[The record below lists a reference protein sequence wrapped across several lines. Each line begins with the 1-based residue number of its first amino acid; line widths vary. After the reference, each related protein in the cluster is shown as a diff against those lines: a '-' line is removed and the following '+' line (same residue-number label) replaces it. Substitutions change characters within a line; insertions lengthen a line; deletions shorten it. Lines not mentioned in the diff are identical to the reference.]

1 MRRLYKNKMDYFKI
15 SYTLFFTVTILV
27 QDIFSLT
34 VSMNQNPVG
43 NLESEVDIVCSYV
56 PQPSDIV
63 TTINLEKRM
72 SGDNFEQIATFF
84 SPILNQNA
92 TFANTT
98 IGKDLA
104 KRAEL
109 TNPATNNMVA
119 GLKINTVQCGDE
131 ATYRCLVSHVAAGI
145 TLVAKT
151 TNNLTVKGRA
161 KSPDTVPIM
170 NPAENIVENT
180 DVFFTCTGDVGKP
193 AGTFIWQKYKN
204 NNPVG
209 LQMSGDATTQPIDGT
224 CTVNKTNEVDKPI
237 IQRDPPSSDILA
249 GKKVT
254 LTCSANG
261 HPTPTYAWYDGNNNK
276 LKDGPTY
283 EIQNAQVSDSGAYK
297 CTASNTY
304 PFNGLTFNQTS
315 SALVNIGGGLP
326 TGGLIAII
334 VVVVLIFVVV
344 AVVLLVCLLRRNKR
358 NRNEIDEPPEKPR
371 NNQDLSFVNRPDIV
385 GNDHSNKLSPF
396 NNQFSNNKERELY
409 NSLQFDD
416 RPRSRKPIQLY
427 DPGQGQDCL
436 LDMVFCVRCFPENL
450 ALTENK

>member
-1 MRRLYKNKMDYFKI
+1 MRRLYKDKIDYFKI
-15 SYTLFFTVTILV
+15 SYTLFLTVTILV
-27 QDIFSLT
+27 QDSFSLT

-56 PQPSDIV
+56 PQQGDIV
-63 TTINLEKRM
+63 TTILLEKKM
-72 SGDNFEQIATFF
+72 SNGNFQQIATFY

-92 TFANTT
+92 TIANTT
-98 IGKDLA
+98 FGKDLA

-109 TNPATNNMVA
+109 TNPTTNNMAA

-131 ATYRCLVSHVAAGI
+131 ATYKCLVSHVAAGS
-145 TLVAKT
+145 TLEAGA

-224 CTVNKTNEVDKPI
+224 CIVNKTSRLKLRLTKDDDMAVVRCTVQQELVGNTFYKQTGQIRIYYEVDKPI
-237 IQRDPPSSDILA
+237 IQRDPPSSEILA
-249 GKKVT
+249 GNKVT

-283 EIQNAQVSDSGAYK
+283 EIKNAQVSDSGAYK

-304 PFNGLTFNQTS
+304 PLNGLTFNQTS
-315 SALVNIGGGLP
+315 SALVNID
-326 TGGLIAII
+326 
-334 VVVVLIFVVV
+334 
-344 AVVLLVCLLRRNKR
+344 VLLTVV
-358 NRNEIDEPPEKPR
+358 
-371 NNQDLSFVNRPDIV
+371 S
-385 GNDHSNKLSPF
+385 H
-396 NNQFSNNKERELY
+396 
-409 NSLQFDD
+409 
-416 RPRSRKPIQLY
+416 
-427 DPGQGQDCL
+427 
-436 LDMVFCVRCFPENL
+436 
-450 ALTENK
+450 T